1 MKTALIF
8 PGQGSQFIGMG
19 VDFYNKYPVSQEIF
33 SQLNKTLDRDL
44 SKLIFQG
51 DIIELSKTQNS
62 QPAIMATSIAILNA
76 LKAENL
82 ISENSYQAVA
92 GHSLGEYSALV
103 ANGSIK
109 FTDSVRL
116 LKIRSKAMQE
126 SMPLGTGGMIALLG
140 CSKEL
145 INKVMDESSRQG
157 KIYIA
162 NDNADGQ
169 IVLSGVKSS
178 IDFILENTKNLGIRK
193 AILLPVSAPFH
204 CELMKYAADV
214 LSVEI
219 NDVKFNK
226 FSVPLYSNVTSKLC
240 SENEISNLLI
250 QQIVS
255 TVRWR
260 ELVLNMINDGV
271 QRFIEIGPGNVLSNL
286 VKRISKNATVI
297 SIEKIEDFEK
307 LTENKL

>member
-19 VDFYNKYPVSQEIF
+19 VDFYNKYPVSKEIF

-76 LKAENL
+76 LKVENL

-157 KIYIA
+157 KMYIA

-204 CELMKYAADV
+204 CELMKHAADV

-219 NDVKFNK
+219 NDIKFNK
-226 FSVPLYSNVTSKLC
+226 FNVPLYSNVTSKLC
-240 SENEISNLLI
+240 SENEIPNLLI
-250 QQIVS
+250 QQVVS

-260 ELVLNMINDGV
+260 EIVLNMINDGV

-307 LTENKL
+307 LTEDKL